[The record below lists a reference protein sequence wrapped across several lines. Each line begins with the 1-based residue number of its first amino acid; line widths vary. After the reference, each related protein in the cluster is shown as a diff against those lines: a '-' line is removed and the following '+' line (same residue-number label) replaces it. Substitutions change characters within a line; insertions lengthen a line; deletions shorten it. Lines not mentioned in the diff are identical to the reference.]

1 MANSETGHAKNVANF
16 EDMISFVTGY
26 GATYNPSK
34 ASIKLLALNTQLGAA
49 KGSLVAL
56 NTATTPYQ
64 NATNTREIVF
74 APLNKLVT
82 RVVNALDAT
91 DASAQVVADAKTL
104 ARKIQGKRATPKKE
118 GTDEKSI
125 SASQTSFDSKI
136 ENFSKLIILLQAEP
150 LYKPNE
156 FDLKTAYLSEILQ
169 NMTNK
174 NKAVIDATAPL
185 SNARINRNKVLYAPS
200 TGVYDI
206 QNEIKK
212 YVKSVYGST
221 SPEYKQISKIKFTKP
236 R

>member
-1 MANSETGHAKNVANF
+1 MATETGHAKNVANF

-34 ASIKLLALNTQLGAA
+34 TAIKLPALNALLLSA
-49 KGSLVAL
+49 KGSLVTL

-74 APLNKLVT
+74 APLKKLVT
-82 RVVNALDAT
+82 RVINALDAT

-104 ARKIQGKRATPKKE
+104 ARKIQGKRATPIKE

-136 ENFSKLIILLQAEP
+136 ENFSKLIILLQGEP

-156 FDLKTAYLSEILQ
+156 FDLKTAYLSELWQ
-169 NMTNK
+169 NMVNK
-174 NKAVIDATAPL
+174 NKAVIDTTTPL

-206 QNEIKK
+206 QNEVKK